1 MVYACCLIPFADAQ
15 GNTITKEIALSPN
28 RHRAFDRGL
37 VSVSNDYR
45 VLVHLRAKKVRTAD

>member
-1 MVYACCLIPFADAQ
+1 VVYACCLIPFADAQ
-15 GNTITKEIALSPN
+15 GDTIIKEIALSPN

-45 VLVHLRAKKVRTAD
+45 VQVYSRAKVRTAD